1 MAKSNR
7 ILEANAVPKR
17 IDDIDRKILRMLQ
30 KDGRMSLT
38 EMARRIGLT
47 KVAVSYRVRRLRKS
61 GVIEGF
67 NVKISPEMVGQS
79 FLFAT
84 QLVMKEK
91 GPQAELIARKIA
103 SLKGVQ
109 IVFLTFGQYD
119 IFVVARAEDTASARD
134 LVYEMYG
141 AGGIIG
147 STTWVSHTLVKE
159 STEVQIKA

>member
-1 MAKSNR
+1 MVKSNR
-7 ILEANAVPKR
+7 IVEGHAVPKR
-17 IDDIDRKILRMLQ
+17 IDDVDRKILRMLQ

-61 GVIEGF
+61 GMIEGF
-67 NVKISPEMVGQS
+67 SAKIRPEMVGQG

-91 GPQAELIARKIA
+91 GPQAEVVARKIA

-141 AGGIIG
+141 AGGIIE

>member
-1 MAKSNR
+1 MVKSSK
-7 ILEANAVPKR
+7 IVEGNAVPKK
-17 IDDIDRKILRMLQ
+17 IDDVDRKILRMLQ
-30 KDGRMSLT
+30 KDGRISLT

-47 KVAVSYRVRRLRKS
+47 KVAVSYRVRRLKKS

-67 NVKISPEMVGQS
+67 NAKIRPEMVGQG

-91 GPQAELIARKIA
+91 GPQAELVARKIA
-103 SLKGVQ
+103 TLKGVQ

-119 IFVVARAEDTASARD
+119 IFVVARAGDTASARE